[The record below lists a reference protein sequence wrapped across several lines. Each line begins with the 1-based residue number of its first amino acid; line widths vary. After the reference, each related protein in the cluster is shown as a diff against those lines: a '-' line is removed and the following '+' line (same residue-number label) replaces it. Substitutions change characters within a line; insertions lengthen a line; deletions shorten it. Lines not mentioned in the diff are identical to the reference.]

1 MRRPR
6 GRPLGSKNKPKPPII
21 VTRDSPSGLTVF
33 ISGGQDQ
40 VVGDSVAGQLVAVGP
55 VLLMAASFANVVY
68 ERLPLEGEEEVAALT
83 ATPPA
88 EAQGAAQPTGPQPL
102 QPTASPA
109 ASVAHQQSS
118 FVPCSGKKKGNM
130 DNTKNQTPCRQIALD
145 CMFLESQSIIDYSM
159 LLGIHFR
166 APNHLK
172 SITSYQTA
180 LESSG
185 ISAETDF
192 GVPLHHEE
200 KISSKGFLL
209 VAAHD
214 PGPAVRGSH
223 IRGSMVRAAEGGY
236 EEVDLVLP
244 GTGRFRVQLG
254 VNMPARARKVH
265 EDVNVELERV
275 DTIEEYDVVLYLGII
290 DILQEYNM
298 SKRVEHAMKS
308 LKFDPLSI
316 SAVDPN
322 LYSRR
327 FVGFLEKVF
336 PERDWSD
343 SVNSSDAHA

>member
-102 QPTASPA
+102 QPTASPPLP
-109 ASVAHQQSS
+109 SPTSS
-118 FVPCSGKKKGNM
+118 LPLFLAQGRRRNSDFGFHSLPKGNILSFS
-130 DNTKNQTPCRQIALD
+130 PYLV
-145 CMFLESQSIIDYSM
+145 
-159 LLGIHFR
+159 
-166 APNHLK
+166 
-172 SITSYQTA
+172 
-180 LESSG
+180 
-185 ISAETDF
+185 